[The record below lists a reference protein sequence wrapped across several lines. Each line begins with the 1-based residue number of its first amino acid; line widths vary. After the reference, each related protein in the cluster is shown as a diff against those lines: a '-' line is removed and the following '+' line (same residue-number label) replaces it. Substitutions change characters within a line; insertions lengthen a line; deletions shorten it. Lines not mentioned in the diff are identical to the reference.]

1 MQMHRC
7 EAALQLSQLFAV
19 GLLPSDESNS
29 FGFERGDFWPFL
41 KISPASFFYRTMAK
55 LSRFKPLRRRLS
67 AASPS
72 FRMPGQD

>member
-1 MQMHRC
+1 MQMHRR

-41 KISPASFFYRTMAK
+41 KISPAS
-55 LSRFKPLRRRLS
+55 
-67 AASPS
+67 
-72 FRMPGQD
+72 